1 MYQLPYFKE
10 NNPEEV
16 IDFIKQHP
24 FAMVMGVDEDN
35 KPVATQVPVL
45 LKERDGFL
53 YLVAHIM
60 KQTDHYKAFLQ
71 NQNVLVVFTSPHIYV
86 SASWYEN
93 KQQGSTW
100 NYMSVHARGE
110 IKYLD
115 DERLFNLLN
124 ELTARFENNPASP
137 SLYEHLPAEYIQRM
151 SKAIVAFE
159 IKITEID
166 NVFKLSQNR
175 DAKSFDNIIEKLNQ
189 GNEDSRFIANEM
201 VKRTEQLFG

>member
-201 VKRTEQLFG
+201 VKRKEQLFG